1 MNRKVVQYNF
11 LGIEG
16 ELYSLDHAIVLS
28 SDNNSLKLLPFTN
41 DFKPESDTT
50 ICLGKISNFLNVDN
64 DTFVESNCSVLLDK
78 IIEVPKNKVRL
89 IYKQDLDGSII
100 KDKNGDLVP
109 VEINCEQ
116 YEYLSAKSN
125 LFYA

>member
-1 MNRKVVQYNF
+1 M
-11 LGIEG
+11 
-16 ELYSLDHAIVLS
+16 
-28 SDNNSLKLLPFTN
+28 
-41 DFKPESDTT
+41 
-50 ICLGKISNFLNVDN
+50 
-64 DTFVESNCSVLLDK
+64 ESNCSVLLDK

-89 IYKQDLDGSII
+89 IYKQNLDGSII